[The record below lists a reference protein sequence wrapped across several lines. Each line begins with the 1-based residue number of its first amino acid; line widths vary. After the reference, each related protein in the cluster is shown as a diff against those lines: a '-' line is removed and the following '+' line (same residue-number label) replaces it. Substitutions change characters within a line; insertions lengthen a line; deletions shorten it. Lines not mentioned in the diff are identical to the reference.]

1 MDLSSI
7 ALAAGFFARHNALFI
22 FAAVYAVTVFGGN
35 ISAFINFWLAFAL
48 NFEGWRVMALFGII
62 AAAEWTGDCMWFGLG
77 RKLRNT
83 RFGEWIKRRM
93 PGHKRAEGSLQRN
106 SRRFLYLSKF
116 AYGSA
121 AFVAFSLGWT
131 GMHFKTFAK
140 NAAVAIL
147 IALPIVFLMA
157 YGLFAGLSPLA
168 ALGQFRHVELLFL
181 FGIIA
186 FFVLEYLLS
195 KAARMIFPERMNGN
209 GEES

>member
-1 MDLSSI
+1 MDSSNVI
-7 ALAAGFFARHNALFI
+7 MVAGLFARHNAPFI
-22 FAAVYAVTVFGGN
+22 FTAVYVVTIFGGN

-48 NFEGWRVMALFGII
+48 NFEGWRVMALFGVV
-62 AAAEWTGDCMWFGLG
+62 AAAELTGDCMWFGLG

-83 RFGEWIKRRM
+83 RFGLWIKHHM
-93 PGHKRAEGSLQRN
+93 PGHDRAEGAFQRKG
-106 SRRFLYLSKF
+106 RRFLYLSKF

-131 GMHFKTFAK
+131 GMHFRTFAR

-147 IALPIVFLMA
+147 IALPLVFLIA

-168 ALGQFRHVELLFL
+168 AVTQFKHIELLF
-181 FGIIA
+181 FIGIIA
-186 FFVLEYLLS
+186 FFVLEYLVS
-195 KAARMIFPERMNGN
+195 KAAKMIFTDKMNGN